1 MLSTSFRLQMW
12 AKFTIFNQCYSL
24 LRMKNIVVIGSS
36 NTDMVVKTSRLPA
49 GGETVLGG
57 DFFMNA
63 GGKGANQAVAAAR
76 YGNRVVFVA
85 KTGND
90 LFGEQVRKSLK
101 EDNIVTDY
109 VFTDN
114 CHPSGVALITID
126 KDAENCI
133 VVASGANMHLVPT
146 DIDIAATEIGS
157 ADVVLMQLECP
168 VPTVAYAARMA
179 AKAGVPVILNPAPA
193 PSEPL
198 STELLHD
205 LYLITPNRSEASR
218 ISGIEVKDMESAQR
232 AAKAIHDMGPR
243 NVIITLGGDGSLVYD
258 GKMFMRVEALKVE
271 AVDTTAAGDT
281 YNGVLASV
289 IAEGRS
295 LIEAVREANVAG
307 AISVTRM
314 GAQPAAPTRKEIE
327 EMKKR
332 K

>member
-1 MLSTSFRLQMW
+1 MRDKS
-12 AKFTIFNQCYSL
+12 
-24 LRMKNIVVIGSS
+24 IVVIGSS
-36 NTDMVVKTSRLPA
+36 NTDMVVKTSHIPA

-76 YGNRVVFVA
+76 YGNRVVFIA
-85 KTGND
+85 KTGDD
-90 LFGEQVRKSLK
+90 LFGAKARETLQK
-101 EDNIVTDY
+101 DGIVTDY
-109 VFTDN
+109 VFLDKE
-114 CHPSGVALITID
+114 HPSGVALITID

-133 VVASGANMHLVPT
+133 VVASGANMHLCAA
-146 DIDIAATEIGS
+146 DIDAAAEEIRS

-168 VPTVAYAARMA
+168 IETVEYAARMA
-179 AKAGVPVILNPAPA
+179 TEAGVPVILNPAPA
-193 PSEPL
+193 PAEPL
-198 STELLHD
+198 REELLRN

-232 AAKAIHDMGPR
+232 AAKAIYDMGPR
-243 NVIITLGGDGSLVYD
+243 NVIITLGAEGSLIYD
-258 GKMFMRVEALKVE
+258 GQMFMRVEAIQVE

-295 LIEAVREANVAG
+295 LIEAANEANRAS

-332 K
+332 

>member
-1 MLSTSFRLQMW
+1 
-12 AKFTIFNQCYSL
+12 
-24 LRMKNIVVIGSS
+24 
-36 NTDMVVKTSRLPA
+36 MVVKTSHLPA

-57 DFFMNA
+57 TFFMNA

-85 KTGND
+85 KTGDD
-90 LFGEQVRKSLK
+90 LFGKQVLKSLK

-109 VFTDN
+109 VFVDKEN
-114 CHPSGVALITID
+114 PSGVALITID
-126 KDAENCI
+126 SEAENCI
-133 VVASGANMHLVPT
+133 VVAPGANMALSPA
-146 DIDIAATEIGS
+146 DIDVAAEEIRN
-157 ADVVLMQLECP
+157 ADVLLMQLESP
-168 VPTVAYAARMA
+168 VETVTYAAKMA
-179 AKAGVPVILNPAPA
+179 AEAGVPVILNPAPA
-193 PSEPL
+193 PAEPL
-198 STELLHD
+198 SEELLKS

-218 ISGIEVKDMESAQR
+218 LSGIEVKDMESAYR
-232 AAKAIHDMGPR
+232 AAKAIRDMGPKC
-243 NVIITLGGDGSLVYD
+243 VIITLGSEGSLLDD
-258 GKMFMRVEALKVE
+258 GTMPMRVEALKVE

-295 LIEAVREANVAG
+295 LIEAMREANVAA

-314 GAQPAAPTRKEIE
+314 GAQPAAPTREEIN

>member
-1 MLSTSFRLQMW
+1 
-12 AKFTIFNQCYSL
+12 
-24 LRMKNIVVIGSS
+24 
-36 NTDMVVKTSRLPA
+36 MVVKTSHIPA

-76 YGNRVVFVA
+76 YGNRVVFIA
-85 KTGND
+85 KTGDD
-90 LFGEQVRKSLK
+90 LFGAKARETLQK
-101 EDNIVTDY
+101 DGIVTDY
-109 VFTDN
+109 VFLDKE
-114 CHPSGVALITID
+114 HPSGVALITID

-133 VVASGANMHLVPT
+133 VVASGANMHLCAA
-146 DIDIAATEIGS
+146 DIDAAAEEIRT
-157 ADVVLMQLECP
+157 ANVVLMQLECP
-168 VPTVAYAARMA
+168 IETVEYAARMA
-179 AKAGVPVILNPAPA
+179 TEAGVPVILNPAPA
-193 PSEPL
+193 PAEPL
-198 STELLHD
+198 REELLRN

-232 AAKAIHDMGPR
+232 AAKAIYDMGPH
-243 NVIITLGGDGSLVYD
+243 NVIITLGAEGSLIYD
-258 GKMFMRVEALKVE
+258 GQMFMRVEAIQVE

-295 LIEAVREANVAG
+295 LIEAANEANRAS

-332 K
+332 

>member
-1 MLSTSFRLQMW
+1 MRDKS
-12 AKFTIFNQCYSL
+12 
-24 LRMKNIVVIGSS
+24 IVVIGSS
-36 NTDMVVKTSRLPA
+36 NTDMVVKTSHIPA

-76 YGNRVVFVA
+76 YGNRVVFIA
-85 KTGND
+85 KTGDD
-90 LFGEQVRKSLK
+90 LFGAKARETLQK
-101 EDNIVTDY
+101 DGIVTDY
-109 VFTDN
+109 VFLDKE
-114 CHPSGVALITID
+114 HPSGVALITID

-133 VVASGANMHLVPT
+133 VVASGANMHLCAA
-146 DIDIAATEIGS
+146 DIDAAAEEIRT
-157 ADVVLMQLECP
+157 ANVVLMQLECP
-168 VPTVAYAARMA
+168 IETVEYAARMA
-179 AKAGVPVILNPAPA
+179 TEAGVPVILNPAPA
-193 PSEPL
+193 PAEPL
-198 STELLHD
+198 REELLRN

-232 AAKAIHDMGPR
+232 AAKAIYDMGPR
-243 NVIITLGGDGSLVYD
+243 NVIITLGAEGSLIYD
-258 GKMFMRVEALKVE
+258 GQMFMRVEAIRVK

-295 LIEAVREANVAG
+295 LIEAANEANRAS

-332 K
+332 

>member
-1 MLSTSFRLQMW
+1 MPAFFIW
-12 AKFTIFNQCYSL
+12 PKIIIFTKTDFSM
-24 LRMKNIVVIGSS
+24 RDKSIVVIGSS
-36 NTDMVVKTSRLPA
+36 NTDMVVKTSHIPA

-76 YGNRVVFVA
+76 YGNRVVFIA
-85 KTGND
+85 KTGDD
-90 LFGEQVRKSLK
+90 LFGAKARETLQK
-101 EDNIVTDY
+101 DGIVTDY
-109 VFTDN
+109 VFLDKE
-114 CHPSGVALITID
+114 HPSGVALITID
-126 KDAENCI
+126 NAAENCI
-133 VVASGANMHLVPT
+133 VVASGANMHLCAA
-146 DIDIAATEIGS
+146 DIDAAAEEIRS

-168 VPTVAYAARMA
+168 IETVEYAARMA
-179 AKAGVPVILNPAPA
+179 TEAGVPVILNPAPA
-193 PSEPL
+193 PAEPL
-198 STELLHD
+198 REEFLRN

-232 AAKAIHDMGPR
+232 AAKAIYDMGPH
-243 NVIITLGGDGSLVYD
+243 NVIITLGAEGSLIYD
-258 GKMFMRVEALKVE
+258 GQMFMRVEAIQVE

-295 LIEAVREANVAG
+295 LIEAANEANRAS

-332 K
+332 

>member
-1 MLSTSFRLQMW
+1 
-12 AKFTIFNQCYSL
+12 
-24 LRMKNIVVIGSS
+24 MKNIVVIGSS
-36 NTDMVVKTSRLPA
+36 NTDMVVKTSHLPA

-57 DFFMNA
+57 TFFMNA

-85 KTGND
+85 KTGDD
-90 LFGEQVRKSLK
+90 LFGKQVLKSLK

-109 VFTDN
+109 VFVDKEN
-114 CHPSGVALITID
+114 PSGVALITID
-126 KDAENCI
+126 SEAENCI
-133 VVASGANMHLVPT
+133 VVAPGANMALSPA
-146 DIDIAATEIGS
+146 DIDVAAEEIRN
-157 ADVVLMQLECP
+157 ADVLLMQLESP
-168 VPTVAYAARMA
+168 VETVTYAAKMA
-179 AKAGVPVILNPAPA
+179 AEAGVPVILNPAPA
-193 PSEPL
+193 PAEPL
-198 STELLHD
+198 SEELLKS

-218 ISGIEVKDMESAQR
+218 LSGIEVKDMESAYR
-232 AAKAIHDMGPR
+232 AAKAIRDMGPKC
-243 NVIITLGGDGSLVYD
+243 VIITLGSEGSLLDD
-258 GKMFMRVEALKVE
+258 GTMPMRVEALKVE

-295 LIEAVREANVAG
+295 LIEAMREANVAA

-314 GAQPAAPTRKEIE
+314 GAQPAAPTREEIN